1 MLQLSE
7 KTYSLWGYL
16 IANNDEFTNPLYDP
30 SSQSDVLRPTIAP
43 QFIKF
48 WSGLYCRFENGK
60 KKFIAFTEKCDHE
73 YLIITLFNPV
83 AISYFIT
90 RNFIFSVLDFQ
101 ARIHENL

>member
-1 MLQLSE
+1 MHYSYSCQYGTFIGNCEREREVLQLSE

-60 KKFIAFTEKCDHE
+60 KKFVAFTEKCDHE
-73 YLIITLFNPV
+73 YLIIT
-83 AISYFIT
+83 I
-90 RNFIFSVLDFQ
+90 
-101 ARIHENL
+101 

>member
-60 KKFIAFTEKCDHE
+60 KKSCGYF
-73 YLIITLFNPV
+73 LF
-83 AISYFIT
+83 
-90 RNFIFSVLDFQ
+90 
-101 ARIHENL
+101 HNLQFHFLCP